1 MEEDEEIDDDL
12 LEHDE
17 EQFEIMKDLLYKAGE
32 IESDGL
38 EEWVDSD
45 GFSKRKT
52 PIKPMMGSNSW
63 MSNVNVSWSE
73 NDTVDEDDSPLS
85 DNETDSSSEDVKP
98 PVTANNI
105 KPRLTSTVHP
115 PKPRTI
121 VAHPPRYLPP
131 MRRHSS
137 EKHKP
142 SGSKPTIVKP
152 VVKMVTPLLQPDE
165 SPSRRPRKQKMPRS
179 RSINNVSV
187 KSSNLCV

>member
-17 EQFEIMKDLLYKAGE
+17 EQFEIMKDVLYKAGE

-52 PIKPMMGSNSW
+52 PIKPKTGPNSW

-73 NDTVDEDDSPLS
+73 NDTVDEDDSQLS